1 VITPIDIGLPQII
14 LFIIA
19 LIGLGLLISMLMG
32 LRSRRVAGY
41 NTIEDEEEA
50 RKFGRLRHHRYRRHW
65 RFGRGISGVILL
77 LIAVSLLWLTFLVQ
91 TYLGLTGDIK
101 VARVHA
107 ASIGNVQHE
116 MSVDLT
122 LYDKNGHPG
131 VTQTYLVNGDEW
143 MLQGD
148 IIKFPTWLNVLGLHS
163 SYKLT
168 RLEGRFDNSD
178 LERHSTHTVVDLNG
192 GDDNFFK
199 TVQSQTWISPIVQGA
214 YGNAVFD
221 PASPQGQNYDVFVSQ
236 TGLYALPVK

>member
-41 NTIEDEEEA
+41 NTIEDEVEA
-50 RKFGRLRHHRYRRHW
+50 RKFGRPRHHRYRRHW

-107 ASIGNVQHE
+107 TNIGNVQNE

-122 LYDKNGHPG
+122 LYDKNGHPSSE
-131 VTQTYLVNGDEW
+131 QTYLVNGNEW

-148 IIKFPTWLNVLGLHS
+148 IIKFPTWLNVVGLHS

-168 RLEGRFDNSD
+168 RLEGRFDDPN
-178 LERHSTHTVVDLNG
+178 LERHATHTVVDLNG

-199 TVQSQTWISPIVQGA
+199 TVQEQAWVSPIVQGA
-214 YGNAVFD
+214 YGNAVFLGAD
-221 PASPQGQNYDVFVSQ
+221 GKTYDVFVSQ
-236 TGLYALPVK
+236 TGLYALPEK